1 MYQCFNDDIQP
12 ASLDKGPFQFAHRLM
27 GHPALELSNL
37 ATALPALSD
46 RVMYSKG
53 LSNLGANFDRA
64 HIEHQN
70 GLSIE
75 ETIEQIRTTQSYI
88 AVRGPEHHPSF
99 RDLHRMMCEDIAKLM
114 RTNGT
119 GQRPE
124 NAEMWLFIASPGA
137 ITPFHFDRFS
147 NFLLQFRGSKEVAVF
162 KPWNDEVI
170 TPTQYE
176 AYTARNDRQM
186 HWADEK
192 DRFAHKFHF
201 HPGQAIHI
209 PFLGGHYVKNGPED
223 VSISMAIFYDTE
235 ETRRFKQALVINDLI
250 RRRVARFGWQPSA
263 VNSPGSLDGF
273 KSGLYPVVKG
283 VANLKNRVAGL
294 VSPAATAQISGG
306 MWLHGTEL
314 LADAEFLLQGGLR
327 VAGAV

>member
-1 MYQCFNDDIQP
+1 MYQCFNTDIQP
-12 ASLDKGPFQFAHRLM
+12 DSLDKAPFQFSHRLM
-27 GHPALELSNL
+27 GHPALELGNL
-37 ATALPALSD
+37 ATALPALGE

-53 LSNLGANFDRA
+53 LSNLGANLDRA
-64 HIEHQN
+64 HLDEQN

-75 ETIEQIRTTQSYI
+75 ETIEQIRTTPSYI

-99 RDLHRMMCEDIAKLM
+99 QDLHRVMCEDIAKLM

-119 GQRPE
+119 GRLPE

-147 NFLLQFRGSKEVAVF
+147 NFLLQFRVSKEVAVF
-162 KPWNDEVI
+162 EPWNDEVI
-170 TPTQYE
+170 TATQYE

-186 HWADEK
+186 DWADEK

-223 VSISMAIFYDTE
+223 VSISMAIFYDTDQ
-235 ETRRFKQALVINDLI
+235 TRRFKQALFINDLL
-250 RRRVARFGWQPSA
+250 RRRAARFGWQPRA
-263 VNSPGSLDGF
+263 VNSAGSLDGF

-283 VANLKNRVAGL
+283 VASLKNRVAGL
-294 VSPAATAQISGG
+294 VRPAAGAHVSGG
-306 MWLHGTEL
+306 LWLQGTEL
-314 LADAEFLLQGGLR
+314 LAETEFFVQGGLR
-327 VAGAV
+327 MVGAV

>member
-1 MYQCFNDDIQP
+1 MYQCFNTDIQP
-12 ASLDKGPFQFAHRLM
+12 DSLDKAPFQFSHRLM
-27 GHPALELSNL
+27 GHPALELGNL
-37 ATALPALSD
+37 ATALPALGE

-53 LSNLGANFDRA
+53 LSNLGANLDRA
-64 HIEHQN
+64 HLDEQN

-75 ETIEQIRTTQSYI
+75 ETIEQIRTTPSYI

-99 RDLHRMMCEDIAKLM
+99 QDLHRVMCEDIAKLM

-119 GQRPE
+119 GRLPE

-162 KPWNDEVI
+162 EPWNDEVI
-170 TPTQYE
+170 TATQYE

-186 HWADEK
+186 DWADEK

-223 VSISMAIFYDTE
+223 VSISMAIFYDTDQ
-235 ETRRFKQALVINDLI
+235 TRRFKQALFINDLL
-250 RRRVARFGWQPSA
+250 RRRAARFGWQPRA
-263 VNSPGSLDGF
+263 VNSAGSLDGF

-283 VANLKNRVAGL
+283 VASLKNRVAGL
-294 VSPAATAQISGG
+294 VRPAAGAHVSGG
-306 MWLHGTEL
+306 LWLQGTEL
-314 LADAEFLLQGGLR
+314 LAETEFFVQGGLR
-327 VAGAV
+327 MVGAV

>member
-12 ASLDKGPFQFAHRLM
+12 ASLDKVPFQFGHRLM
-27 GHPALELSNL
+27 GHPALDLGNL
-37 ATALPALSD
+37 ATALPALGD

-53 LSNLGANFDRA
+53 LSNLGANLDRA
-64 HIEHQN
+64 HIDEQN

-99 RDLHRMMCEDIAKLM
+99 KDLHRVMCEDIGKLM
-114 RTNGT
+114 RANGT
-119 GQRPE
+119 GQLPE

-170 TPTQYE
+170 TPQQYE

-186 HWADEK
+186 DWADEK

-223 VSISMAIFYDTE
+223 VSISMAIFYDTD

-250 RRRVARFGWQPSA
+250 RRRTARFGWQPRA
-263 VNSPGSLDGF
+263 VNSPGSLDGV

-283 VANLKNRVAGL
+283 MANLKNRVAGL
-294 VSPAATAQISGG
+294 ARPAAAAQVSGG
-306 MWLHGTEL
+306 LWLHAVEFMD
-314 LADAEFLLQGGLR
+314 DAELFLQGGLHM
-327 VAGAV
+327 VGAA